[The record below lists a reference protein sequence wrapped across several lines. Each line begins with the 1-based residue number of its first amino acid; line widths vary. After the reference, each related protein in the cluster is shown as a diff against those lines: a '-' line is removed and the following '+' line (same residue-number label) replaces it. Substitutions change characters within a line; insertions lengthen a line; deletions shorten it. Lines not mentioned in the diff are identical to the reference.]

1 MSVSLSNT
9 VSIQTIKIKRQ
20 TQYLKEVV
28 VLLFLSWRVNIMLL
42 LRTGHVMPL
51 EQQPPAED
59 TLKM

>member
-1 MSVSLSNT
+1 M
-9 VSIQTIKIKRQ
+9 SIQTIKIKRQ